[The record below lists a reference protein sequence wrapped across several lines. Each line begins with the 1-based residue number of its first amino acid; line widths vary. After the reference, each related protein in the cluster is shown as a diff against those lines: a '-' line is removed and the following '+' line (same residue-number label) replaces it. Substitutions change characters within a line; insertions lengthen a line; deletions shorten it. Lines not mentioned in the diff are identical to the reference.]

1 MASSASVPGVA
12 VPRGKSDASFDP
24 SLSFSAL
31 SVGKTP
37 HRSPPIEGRGVMQ
50 YGQGF
55 AIPLLAYQGS
65 ITITADFSARRGSGM
80 ESSFVPSLAQV
91 SAAILGHLDPTMN

>member
-1 MASSASVPGVA
+1 MASSAFVAGVA
-12 VPRGKSDASFDP
+12 VPRGKRDASFDP

-37 HRSPPIEGRGVMQ
+37 HRSPSVEGRGVMQ

-55 AIPLLAYQGS
+55 AVPLLGCQDS

-80 ESSFVPSLAQV
+80 EFSFVPALAQV
-91 SAAILGHLDPTMN
+91 SAAILGHLEPAMS